1 MLFRSRLLSY
11 NVHGDL
17 NLLSIYAVTK
27 NLNPSRKT
35 LVLIKRQNADIMCFQ
50 ESSYMKQVASPVT
63 ESLPKI
69 DHRYHAADYT
79 KCQNEIF
86 SRFPIKHHNGFR
98 FPNSSNS
105 VMYADIVV
113 DTNKIIRVYN
123 VHLQSFRLGKDADE
137 FVSDLDEL
145 MHKDEQQTY
154 ARTLHKLYRG
164 FVKRATQV
172 EMLSDSI
179 ANSPYPVVVCG
190 DFNDTPSSY
199 AYQTL
204 AGSLQDAFKKSGS
217 GFSFSYAGKLPA
229 LSIDHILLDQKLKS
243 SYFKVLREGGS
254 DHYPVLSVF
263 QY

>member
-1 MLFRSRLLSY
+1 
-11 NVHGDL
+11 
-17 NLLSIYAVTK
+17 
-27 NLNPSRKT
+27 
-35 LVLIKRQNADIMCFQ
+35 
-50 ESSYMKQVASPVT
+50 MKQVASPVT
-63 ESLPKI
+63 EDLPKI
-69 DHRYHAADYT
+69 DHPYHASDYS
-79 KCQNEIF
+79 KSQNEIF
-86 SRFPIKHHNGFR
+86 SRFPIKYYNSFR

-105 VMYADIVV
+105 VIYADIIV

-154 ARTLHKLYRG
+154 SRTLHKLYRG
-164 FVKRATQV
+164 FVKRAAQV
-172 EMLSDSI
+172 EMLSDSVS
-179 ANSPYPVVVCG
+179 NSPYPVVVCG

-229 LSIDHILLDQKLKS
+229 LSIDHVLLDQKLKS